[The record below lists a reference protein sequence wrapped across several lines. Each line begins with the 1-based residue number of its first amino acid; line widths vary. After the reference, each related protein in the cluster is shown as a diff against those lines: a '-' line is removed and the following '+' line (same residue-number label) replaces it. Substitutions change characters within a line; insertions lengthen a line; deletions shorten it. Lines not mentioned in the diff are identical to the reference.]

1 MAAVTSVIMG
11 ATALAGA
18 GMNLAGGIKAK
29 KDQRRAE
36 AQADI
41 ALQDAKRRIEVN
53 RMEGVQIP
61 LDAYKLQ
68 ADTLVAMGKQN
79 IEAMQ
84 ESGQRAVASG
94 AAGLQFA
101 TEAASES
108 ARQNMAQ
115 DIYQRDMSIAN
126 NQTDIDRTLANVSL
140 SEAAGAQSAAAQAE
154 ERAATM
160 FAGAIK
166 GAGEGAVKIYQGAKL
181 FSDKNARA
189 AANEALKRGLYGGNL
204 NNADNIAKYLVNK
217 GITQDQLKQMR
228 KGEIPFP
235 EASAGDMGINLASGI
250 GIDAIAP
257 GILNTN

>member
-18 GMNLAGGIKAK
+18 GMNIAGGIKAK

-108 ARQNMAQ
+108 ARQNMAD
-115 DIYQRDMSIAN
+115 DIYKRDMSIAD
-126 NQTDIDRTLANVSL
+126 NQTNIDRTLANVSL
-140 SEAAGAQSAAAQAE
+140 SEAVGAQAAAAQAD

-160 FAGAIK
+160 FAGAVK
-166 GAGEGAVKIYQGAKL
+166 GVGEGAMNIYKASNLYKTQESLAAGEKALMDGAYVGGAKTA
-181 FSDKNARA
+181 S
-189 AANEALKRGLYGGNL
+189 EA
-204 NNADNIAKYLVNK
+204 AKYLEGLGYSK
-217 GITQDQLKQMR
+217 EQLKQMAM
-228 KGEIPFP
+228 GEMQFP
-235 EASAGDMGINLASGI
+235 VASVKDAGFNLASGI